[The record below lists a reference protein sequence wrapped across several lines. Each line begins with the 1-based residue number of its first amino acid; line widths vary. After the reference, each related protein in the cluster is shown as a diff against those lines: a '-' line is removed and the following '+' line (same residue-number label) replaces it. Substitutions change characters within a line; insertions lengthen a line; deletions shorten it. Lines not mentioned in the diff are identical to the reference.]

1 LEGETQQ
8 TKTHKERKQKMIT
21 KLKALGELAAFFV
34 VSSAIL
40 IGTLAFFLSAIN

>member
-1 LEGETQQ
+1 LEGEAPQQ
-8 TKTHKERKQKMIT
+8 TKTHKKRKQKMT
-21 KLKALGELAAFFV
+21 KLKALGELAVFFV